1 MPTPILTYPI
11 GERQESVSVRD
22 RISLA
27 LAIADSDLL
36 KSLLVDCTPPIA
48 PHHLIGDITSSIG
61 VPLPSGKAADGII
74 LFETIHCVLADSQ
87 TEIEG
92 QLVGSNSRDIKRRVL
107 ARLTQCESETQTLGQ
122 NISFAQALAL
132 LTQVGFLP
140 QQIDAILNLSG
151 DARYKCWWYT
161 LDSEGNLSVPFLRL
175 LRTLHYP
182 NGSLTIQ
189 YKDYFSQEQPSCFNS
204 QAAKVLVQIKAESQS
219 FRTTVENINVAR
231 KALGITKAIVIC
243 DSLSDLEARGFIH
256 QGISLYTATE
266 IILPVQ
272 ANCALCMRQECPMQ
286 GKENSP
292 VMRCRRFCLQGS

>member
-1 MPTPILTYPI
+1 MLTYSI
-11 GERQESVSVRD
+11 GERQESVPVRD
-22 RISLA
+22 RVSLA

-36 KSLLVDCTPPIA
+36 QSLLIDCTPPIA
-48 PHHLIGDITSSIG
+48 PPHLIGDVTSSIG
-61 VPLPSGKAADGII
+61 VPLPSGKAADGMI
-74 LFETIHCVLADSQ
+74 LFEAIHCVLADSQ

-107 ARLTQCESETQTLGQ
+107 GRLTQCESETQTLGQ

-161 LDSEGNLSVPFLRL
+161 LDSDGNLSVPFLRL

-189 YKDYFSQEQPSCFNS
+189 YKDYFSQEQPSCFKS
-204 QAAKVLVQIKAESQS
+204 QAARVLVEIKTESQS
-219 FRTTVENINVAR
+219 FRTTVENVNAAR
-231 KALGITKAIVIC
+231 KALDIAKAIVIC
-243 DSLSDLEARGFIH
+243 DTISDLEARGFIH

-272 ANCALCMRQECPMQ
+272 ANCALCMQQECPMQ
-286 GKENSP
+286 GKKNSP